1 MLHLVWLVTFVRVV
15 RRACSDAGFTDTG
28 CFCTKWDKWL
38 AKDSY
43 WNANGGVA
51 LPPVLRDWLPL
62 LASRT
67 R

>member
-51 LPPVLRDWLPL
+51 LPPVLRD
-62 LASRT
+62 
-67 R
+67 